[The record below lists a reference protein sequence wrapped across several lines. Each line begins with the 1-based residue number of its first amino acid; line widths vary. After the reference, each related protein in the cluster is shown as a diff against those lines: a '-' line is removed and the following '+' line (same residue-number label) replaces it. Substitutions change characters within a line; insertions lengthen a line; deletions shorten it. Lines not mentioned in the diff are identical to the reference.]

1 MRCAEYEE
9 VIAAHVDEILA
20 PDETM
25 LAMAHLATC
34 PSCARLFERERQF
47 THALHACKLLRPTP
61 PELRERVM
69 ALIDTQDRPAST
81 RPMPSWARPAYR
93 IAFAGGL
100 MVLALVALLLR
111 PGGPPE
117 HDVLHEVLAYYREAQ
132 AQSIKLE
139 MQTDKP
145 KVLEIYFADKGIEAP
160 TRTVIDLHGLG
171 FKLVG
176 GSVVPLGTA
185 TSAMMLYH
193 GATGWLLCH
202 RFRAAD
208 LQLPPGGEVV
218 DQDTYY
224 SVDGMSVCAYHD
236 GDAICLMAT
245 ALSRE
250 DLKKLLAGYV

>member
-1 MRCAEYEE
+1 
-9 VIAAHVDEILA
+9 
-20 PDETM
+20 
-25 LAMAHLATC
+25 
-34 PSCARLFERERQF
+34 
-47 THALHACKLLRPTP
+47 
-61 PELRERVM
+61 
-69 ALIDTQDRPAST
+69 
-81 RPMPSWARPAYR
+81 
-93 IAFAGGL
+93 